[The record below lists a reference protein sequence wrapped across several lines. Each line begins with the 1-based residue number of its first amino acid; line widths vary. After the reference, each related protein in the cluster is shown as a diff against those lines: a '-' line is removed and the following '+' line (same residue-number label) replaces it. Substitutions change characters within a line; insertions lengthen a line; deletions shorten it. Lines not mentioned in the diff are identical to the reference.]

1 MKAQMD
7 EFEEELVKT
16 AIRGFGRTIILWLLS
31 RRTMSGYSITK
42 EMRRLTGLNLAAGV
56 VYPLLYDLEASGLIE
71 GRWMEKGGRRIKFY
85 AITDAGRSLLSRVRG
100 LLEMPVKEVL
110 KDLISQP

>member
-1 MKAQMD
+1 MG

-31 RRTMSGYSITK
+31 RKSMSGYSIIK
-42 EMRRLTGLNLAAGV
+42 ELKRLTGLNLAPGV
-56 VYPLLYDLEASGLIE
+56 VYPLLYDLERKGLIE
-71 GRWMEKGGRRIKFY
+71 GRWIEKGRRRIKLY
-85 AITDAGRSLLSRVRG
+85 AITEAGKSLLSRVRC

-110 KDLISQP
+110 KDLISQPVA